1 MPFSPLNL
9 LAVAASLILALV
21 LTPVVRTFAR
31 RLGVVAKP
39 KTDRWHKKP
48 TAMLGGI
55 AIWLSV
61 VTTYLV
67 FVPHTPYGWVII
79 KASSFL
85 FLVGLIDDLVHTK
98 PYQKLIGQVLV
109 SAFVVYYGLS
119 LPWTQ
124 SLPINMAL
132 TIFWLIGITN
142 AVNLL
147 DNMDGLASGIAVVAA
162 GFLAWSFINTGQLT
176 DALMLAAFA
185 GGLLG
190 FLVYNSNP
198 ASIFM
203 GDCGSMFVGF
213 FLASS
218 ALVNVSGGRSRSFL
232 PVLAVPILVLFIPIF
247 DTTFVTIL
255 RKLSGRAASTG
266 GRDHTSHR
274 LVALGMSERHAVWML
289 YGFAALSGLL
299 ALLVQRVKLDVSLAA
314 IAGFT
319 VLLTLIG
326 VYLAGVKVYDETEEV
341 LALRDNSPYAFLIDL
356 SYKRRIFEVL
366 LDVILILLSYWCAY
380 AVKFGALSGST
391 AWKLFLRTLPVLVF
405 VKMAAF
411 LVMGVYRGIW
421 RYTSLDD
428 LIVFAKAVVL
438 SSVLSVLAILFAF
451 RFEGFSRTIFIIDG
465 VLMFMFLAGSR
476 MAFRLFRQVIPAPG
490 AGDGRRVLIYGAG
503 DGGELLLR
511 ELQNNRALKYAPVGF
526 VDDDPA
532 KYGKVIHGLKV
543 YGGNGDLSAICRQ
556 HEVDEVLISSSRMTE
571 ARLQEILGFC
581 RDQSIGVKRMRITIE
596 DLTQFYLVLTTFP
609 ASRK

>member
-1 MPFSPLNL
+1 MPFSSLNF
-9 LAVAASLILALV
+9 LAVAMAAVLALV
-21 LTPVVRTFAR
+21 LTPLVRLLAR
-31 RLGVVAKP
+31 RIGMVAKP

-48 TAMLGGI
+48 TAMLGGV

-61 VTTYLV
+61 VIIYFA
-67 FVPHTPYGWVII
+67 FVPRTPYGLVVLA
-79 KASSFL
+79 ASTFL
-85 FLVGLIDDLVHTK
+85 FVVGLVDDFLHTK
-98 PYQKLIGQVLV
+98 PYQKLIGQVMG
-109 SAFVVYYGLS
+109 SAFVIYYGLS
-119 LPWTQ
+119 LPWT
-124 SLPINMAL
+124 SYAAL
-132 TIFWLIGITN
+132 NVAITIFWLIGVTN

-147 DNMDGLASGIAVVAA
+147 DNMDGLATGIAVIAS
-162 GFLAWSFINTGQLT
+162 GFLALSFLSTGQIT
-176 DALMLAAFA
+176 EALMLMTFA
-185 GGLLG
+185 GALLG

-203 GDCGSMFVGF
+203 GDSGSMFIGF

-218 ALVNVSGGRSRSFL
+218 ALVNVSGGRSRSLL

-255 RKLSGRAASTG
+255 RKFSGRAASQG

-289 YGFAALSGLL
+289 YGFAALSGVL
-299 ALLVQRVKLDVSLAA
+299 ALLVQQVKIDVSLAA

-341 LALRDNSPYAFLIDL
+341 LALRDNSPYAFLVDL

-366 LDVILILLSYWCAY
+366 LDVVLILLSYWCAY
-380 AVKFGALSGST
+380 AVKFGALSGSG
-391 AWKLFLRTLPVLVF
+391 AWTLFLRTLPVLVF

-411 LVMGVYRGIW
+411 LVVGVYRGIW

-465 VLMFMFLAGSR
+465 ILMFMFLAGSR
-476 MAFRLFRQVIPAPG
+476 MAFRLFRQMLPTSG
-490 AGDGRRVLIYGAG
+490 ASDGRRVLIYGAG

-511 ELQNNRALKYAPVGF
+511 ELQNNRSLKYAAVGF

-532 KYGKVIHGLKV
+532 KYGKVMHGLKV
-543 YGGNGDLSAICRQ
+543 YGGNGDLKAICRQ
-556 HEVDEVLISSSRMTE
+556 HHVDEVLISSSRMTDE
-571 ARLQEILGFC
+571 RLQEILGFC
-581 RDQSIGVKRMRITIE
+581 REQAIGVKRMRITIE
-596 DLTQFYLVLTTFP
+596 DLTQY
-609 ASRK
+609 

>member
-1 MPFSPLNL
+1 MPISSLNF
-9 LAVAASLILALV
+9 LAVAAAAILALV
-21 LTPVVRTFAR
+21 LTPLVRLLAR
-31 RLGVVAKP
+31 RFGMIAKP

-48 TAMLGGI
+48 TAMLGGV

-61 VTTYLV
+61 VISYFA
-67 FVPHTPYGWVII
+67 FVPRTPYGWVIMA
-79 KASSFL
+79 ASTFL
-85 FLVGLIDDLVHTK
+85 FLVGLVDDFLHTK
-98 PYQKLIGQVLV
+98 PYQKLIGQVMG
-109 SAFVVYYGLS
+109 SAFVIYYGLS
-119 LPWTQ
+119 LPWT
-124 SLPINMAL
+124 SYSAL
-132 TIFWLIGITN
+132 NVAITIFWLIGVTN

-147 DNMDGLASGIAVVAA
+147 DNMDGLATGIAVIAS
-162 GFLAWSFINTGQLT
+162 GFLALSFLSTGHLIEALT
-176 DALMLAAFA
+176 LMTFA
-185 GGLLG
+185 GALLG

-203 GDCGSMFVGF
+203 GDSGSMFIGF
-213 FLASS
+213 FLASA
-218 ALVNVSGGRSRSFL
+218 ALVNVSGGRSRSLL

-255 RKLSGRAASTG
+255 RKFSGRAASQG

-319 VLLTLIG
+319 VLLTLVG

-366 LDVILILLSYWCAY
+366 LDVILILLAYWCAY
-380 AVKFGALSGST
+380 AVKFGALSGSA
-391 AWKLFLRTLPVLVF
+391 AWTLFLRTLPVLVF

-428 LIVFAKAVVL
+428 LIVFAKAVIL
-438 SSVLSVLAILFAF
+438 SSVLSVLAVLFAF

-465 VLMFMFLAGSR
+465 LLMFMFLAGSR
-476 MAFRLFRQVIPAPG
+476 MAFRLFRQIMPTPG
-490 AGDGRRVLIYGAG
+490 ASEGRRVLIYGAG

-532 KYGKVIHGLKV
+532 KSGKVIHGLKV
-543 YGGNGDLSAICRQ
+543 YGGNGDLSALCRQ
-556 HEVDEVLISSSRMTE
+556 QEVDEVLISSTRMTDE
-571 ARLQEILGFC
+571 RLQEILIFC
-581 RDQSIGVKRMRITIE
+581 QEQAIAVKRMRITIE
-596 DLTQFYLVLTTFP
+596 DLTQF
-609 ASRK
+609 